1 MPGLLWFPL
10 ATDPS
15 VVVHRTLAAHLNAPP
30 EILARLAHDDAI
42 SVRLKVANHPRTD
55 DEVLAELAKDR
66 ETVIRLAVVARNNT
80 SVDILEWLARTDRNQ
95 AVRRASLA
103 RLQQRRKAPPW
114 VEFQSCSERY
124 SSL

>member
-66 ETVIRLAVVARNNT
+66 ETVIRLAVVARSNT
-80 SVDILEWLARTDRNQ
+80 SVHVLEWLAGADRHR
-95 AVRRASLA
+95 AVRRSTLA
-103 RLQQRRKAPPW
+103 RSRERRHGSAADQLESR
-114 VEFQSCSERY
+114 VDA
-124 SSL
+124 